1 MKGIVGVV
9 VGIVALVA
17 GLAGWQ
23 YWRLT
28 SAADRWSGAE
38 ELAFE
43 EITKQG
49 RTWTVRLESVIG
61 RPIDQVWEAMQQ
73 PERSAEF
80 IPETFKKS
88 ELKSSGDGKKVV
100 EMQVQVLTLPV
111 QTFLAEMTYDAAV
124 KTVSVTTRGG
134 AQDLV
139 ATYRLESSPDGTS
152 TRLLY
157 SGKAEER
164 INVPLPESV
173 QKGAMRELFV
183 KQVRAIER
191 GIEQELRAREEK
203 KT

>member
-1 MKGIVGVV
+1 MKTIVGVV
-9 VGIVALVA
+9 VGVVVLLAAL
-17 GLAGWQ
+17 GGWQ
-23 YWRLT
+23 YWRMT
-28 SAADRWSGAE
+28 SAASRWSSAE

-43 EITKQG
+43 EIVKNG
-49 RTWTVRLESVIG
+49 RTWTVRLESVIE

-80 IPETFKKS
+80 IPETFKRS
-88 ELKSSGDGKKVV
+88 ELKSSSDGKKIV
-100 EMQVQVLTLPV
+100 EMQIRVLTLPV
-111 QTFLAEMTYDAAV
+111 QTFLAEMTYDAAA
-124 KTVSVTTRGG
+124 KAVSVETRGG

-152 TRLLY
+152 TRLVY

-191 GIEQELRAREEK
+191 GIEQELRDRAEK
-203 KT
+203 GA